1 MLFCW
6 AFLKMTNRPANKI
19 RPKTKA
25 RGAWEEATEQW
36 DDDTCAHR
44 MAINWAVTTIF
55 FSRVS
60 HRDSKKKKK
69 NQNQP
74 PPAPSLPSF
83 PPIRPAASR
92 RYATLSRITPPN
104 SVTQSRRRR
113 RVGRRTR
120 RDPLP
125 HLCCPPAEAGV
136 DLFGKAATKQNFRR
150 A

>member
-1 MLFCW
+1 
-6 AFLKMTNRPANKI
+6 MTNRPANKI

-69 NQNQP
+69 KIKTNRRRL
-74 PPAPSLPSF
+74 PASPLFLPSDRRRAGGTQRSRASPRPTPLHRAAAVGGSAAALDGIPSLIF
-83 PPIRPAASR
+83 AA
-92 RYATLSRITPPN
+92 P
-104 SVTQSRRRR
+104 RRRPELISLVR
-113 RVGRRTR
+113 RPRNKTFAV
-120 RDPLP
+120 L
-125 HLCCPPAEAGV
+125 E
-136 DLFGKAATKQNFRR
+136 
-150 A
+150 